1 MAYDVYVVAAKA
13 DRDMARLVT
22 RRLRALK
29 MKVFYDA
36 KDEDDVFTSREA
48 RKLEQSDSVLV
59 LWSRAAVESDEVRA
73 AASQGYSNKAQ
84 PLVQVTLD
92 GTVPYEPFSAETLHS
107 LDGFTTRTNTEGW
120 YTAVE
125 SLGGYQGRK
134 DLRAWMDLKTSD
146 KDGQDAW
153 LKAHPDD
160 PLAVAARPKASD
172 AARKEAVASK
182 PDTSP
187 ETSKTSYSAGSAGK
201 AAALTGAAAAGLAAR
216 TSETPEAVQSGSG
229 VAAVDAVGG
238 GAAVAAVASPSQDEE
253 IGGMGWGMLLP
264 VLLGILAMLW
274 LAWFWRTAYQ
284 PSAMPT
290 AATQTVVA
298 RACPAGQMPKSMLNI
313 LEPSGSIIIDE

>member
-36 KDEDDVFTSREA
+36 KDEDDVFTSKEA

-59 LWSRAAVESDEVRA
+59 LWSQAAVESDEVRA

-125 SLGGYQGRK
+125 TLGGYQGREG
-134 DLRAWMDLKTSD
+134 LRAWMDFKAGD
-146 KDGQDAW
+146 KDGQEAW

-182 PDTSP
+182 PDKSP
-187 ETSKTSYSAGSAGK
+187 ETSETSSSAGK
-201 AAALTGAAAAGLAAR
+201 AAALTGEAVAAGLAAR

-229 VAAVDAVGG
+229 VAAAGTAG
-238 GAAVAAVASPSQDEE
+238 SGAVAAAVPASYDEDV
-253 IGGMGWGMLLP
+253 GGIGWGMLLP

-274 LAWFWRTAYQ
+274 LAWLWRTGYQ
-284 PSAMPT
+284 PSVMPT

>member
-36 KDEDDVFTSREA
+36 KDEDDVFTSKEA

-59 LWSRAAVESDEVRA
+59 LWSKAAVESDEVRA

-125 SLGGYQGRK
+125 TLGGYQGREG
-134 DLRAWMDLKTSD
+134 LRAWMDFKASD

-182 PDTSP
+182 PDKSP
-187 ETSKTSYSAGSAGK
+187 ETSETSSSAGK
-201 AAALTGAAAAGLAAR
+201 AAVVTGGAVAAGLAAR

-229 VAAVDAVGG
+229 VAAAGAVGG
-238 GAAVAAVASPSQDEE
+238 GAAATAVASPSHDEDV
-253 IGGMGWGMLLP
+253 GGIGWGMLLP

-274 LAWFWRTAYQ
+274 LAWFWRTGYQ

-313 LEPSGSIIIDE
+313 LEPSGSIIVDE

>member
-36 KDEDDVFTSREA
+36 KDEDDVFTSKEA

-59 LWSRAAVESDEVRA
+59 LWSQAAVESDEVRA
-73 AASQGYSNKAQ
+73 AASQGYSNKQQ

-107 LDGFTTRTNTEGW
+107 LEGFTTRTNTEGW
-120 YTAVE
+120 YVAVE
-125 SLGGYQGRK
+125 TLGGYQGRK
-134 DLRAWMDLKTSD
+134 DLRAWMDFKASD
-146 KDGQDAW
+146 ADAQAAW

-182 PDTSP
+182 PEKSP
-187 ETSKTSYSAGSAGK
+187 EVSEAPSPAGK

-216 TSETPEAVQSGSG
+216 TGETPEAVQSGSG
-229 VAAVDAVGG
+229 VAAVGTIGA
-238 GAAVAAVASPSQDEE
+238 GAAATAVPASYDED

-274 LAWFWRTAYQ
+274 LAWLWRTGYQ
-284 PSAMPT
+284 PGAMPP
-290 AATQTVVA
+290 ASSQAVVA
-298 RACPAGQMPKSMLNI
+298 RACPAGQMPRSMLNI
-313 LEPSGSIIIDE
+313 LEPSGSIIVDE

>member
-36 KDEDDVFTSREA
+36 KDEDDTFTSKEA

-59 LWSRAAVESDEVRA
+59 LWSAAAVESDEVRA
-73 AASQGYSNKAQ
+73 AASQGHSNKAQ

-92 GTVPYEPFSAETLHS
+92 GTVPYQPFSAETLHS
-107 LDGFTTRTNTEGW
+107 LEGFTTRTNTEGW

-125 SLGGYQGRK
+125 TLGAHQGRRN
-134 DLRAWMDLKTSD
+134 LREWMDLKASQ
-146 KDGQDAW
+146 KDEKAAW

-160 PLAVAARPKASD
+160 PLAIAARPKASD

-182 PDTSP
+182 PEKPAKAKAST
-187 ETSKTSYSAGSAGK
+187 AG
-201 AAALTGAAAAGLAAR
+201 GAAAVSGSAAGLVAAR
-216 TSETPEAVQSGSG
+216 TGDAPEAAQAGSG
-229 VAAVDAVGG
+229 VLAAGSGDGE
-238 GAAVAAVASPSQDEE
+238 AVAVPASYNED

-264 VLLGILAMLW
+264 VLLGILAMMW

-284 PSAMPT
+284 PSRMPV
-290 AATQTVVA
+290 AAAETVVA
-298 RACPAGQMPKSMLNI
+298 RSCPPGQMPKSMINI

>member
-36 KDEDDVFTSREA
+36 KDEDDVFTSKEA

-59 LWSRAAVESDEVRA
+59 LWSQAAVESDEVRA

-125 SLGGYQGRK
+125 TLGGYQGREG
-134 DLRAWMDLKTSD
+134 LRAWMDFKTSD

-182 PDTSP
+182 PDKSP
-187 ETSKTSYSAGSAGK
+187 ETSETSSSAGK

-216 TSETPEAVQSGSG
+216 TSETPEAVQSGSS
-229 VAAVDAVGG
+229 VAAAGAVGG
-238 GAAVAAVASPSQDEE
+238 GAAATAVASPSHDED

-264 VLLGILAMLW
+264 VLLGVLAMLW
-274 LAWFWRTAYQ
+274 LAWFWRTGYQ
-284 PSAMPT
+284 PSVMPT
-290 AATQTVVA
+290 ASTEPVLA
-298 RACPAGQMPKSMLNI
+298 RACPPGQMPKSMLNI
-313 LEPSGSIIIDE
+313 LEPSGSIIVDE